1 MSDTVLGILVMATG
15 VLCALGVRIGMPP
28 ANHYWRTKPTKF
40 ALISRIGGCL
50 FLLSAGAFIAWHEKI
65 PESYRIYFLF
75 PFLLGFVLAA
85 AGQAMEKRVNPGPTI
100 RADATAAAERS
111 RPDNCSGRRC
121 DIWHCLMVLFS
132 PLTMPPIW
140 KKLRIF
146 LPPSRDN

>member
-1 MSDTVLGILVMATG
+1 MATG

-100 RADATAAAERS
+100 ATLTLPDEPMRQRRQSDLGLIIAA
-111 RPDNCSGRRC
+111 GVVV
-121 DIWHCLMVLFS
+121 IFGIVLWSYFHH
-132 PLTMPPIW
+132 
-140 KKLRIF
+140 
-146 LPPSRDN
+146 